1 LFWVVKENL
10 FSFHITGDFKM
21 FESKI
26 SLPILNLVGYSLAVF
41 ILTQI
46 FKDLKINIAFFEDV
60 ATGFLLILIL
70 TSSRLGH
77 CVEI

>member
-26 SLPILNLVGYSLAVF
+26 SLPILNLVGYIYNQTIKKIVYY
-41 ILTQI
+41 QH
-46 FKDLKINIAFFEDV
+46 KDRKKY
-60 ATGFLLILIL
+60 
-70 TSSRLGH
+70 
-77 CVEI
+77 